1 MSDLINTVSMPFKRK
16 GKDTLKESEFILAL
30 SIDLNWFSPDQARII
45 LSDAQKE
52 GLLKREGGEVVP
64 LFDLSSVQIPASFK
78 PGPVPGKNP
87 LFDRIIDRITVTTG
101 LDKRTIISLIN
112 KKQEELIKI
121 VDIEVSTL
129 LVALEKGV
137 MVDDLMEEEY
147 RTLVKRQPYS

>member
-1 MSDLINTVSMPFKRK
+1 MSDLIYTVSMPFKRK

-30 SIDLNWFSPDQARII
+30 SIDLNWFSPDQARTL
-45 LSDAQKE
+45 LSEAEKG
-52 GLLKREGGEVVP
+52 GLLKREGGEVIP
-64 LFDLSSVQIPASFK
+64 LFDLSSMQIPQSFK
-78 PGPVPGKNP
+78 PEAVPGKNP

-101 LDKRTIISLIN
+101 LDKRTIIALIN

-129 LVALEKGV
+129 LVALEQGV

-147 RTLVKRQPYS
+147 RTLVKRQPSF